1 MRTDEPSFDDRV
13 RAIGGD
19 PACFHCRAV
28 LAVRDQYEAMPVRP
42 DGGEILRCL
51 AKMLGDHVLA
61 VPLPVRNQA
70 LRHALACLA
79 EHIGG
84 AMVDQPRAPDLEQY
98 PTGKP
103 H

>member
-1 MRTDEPSFDDRV
+1 MTDQPTFDDRV

-19 PACFHCRAV
+19 PACFHCRVV

-51 AKMLGDHVLA
+51 AKALGDHVLA
-61 VPLPVRNQA
+61 VPAPLRNQA
-70 LRHALACLA
+70 LRHALVSLG
-79 EHIGG
+79 EHVGVV
-84 AMVDQPRAPDLEQY
+84 MLERPKAPDLD
-98 PTGKP
+98 PPPAGRV